1 MPAIS
6 VVIPVHNA
14 ETTLGEQ
21 LEALRGQAFDGEWE
35 VVVVDNRSTDGSA
48 ELARSYES
56 LLPLRVHEARARSS
70 AAYARNVGVSAS
82 SGDLIVFLD
91 ADDVADPGL
100 LAAYA
105 RADGFDVMGGH
116 LDDTLLND
124 PVTASWR
131 YSFTAGGLPIAL
143 GRFPFFVGANCAV
156 RRRVFERIGVF
167 DETLAFVGEEVD
179 FSIRAGLAGIEVGW
193 VPEAIVHYRHRP
205 SLRALARQNYVYGR
219 GSVVLYERYR
229 NLAAPARRVPIALRR
244 VSRVLLTVPNLARG
258 RSRRGRWIRW
268 AAFIAGQAVES
279 LRRRVW
285 YVG

>member
-14 ETTLGEQ
+14 EATLGEQ
-21 LEALRGQAFDGEWE
+21 LEALHKQAFDGDWE
-35 VVVVDNRSTDGSA
+35 VLVVDNRSTDASA
-48 ELARSYES
+48 EIARSFES
-56 LLPLRVHEARARSS
+56 VLPLRVHAAPARSS

-105 RADGFDVMGGH
+105 GADGFNVMGGR
-116 LDDTLLND
+116 LDDERLND

-131 YSFTAGGLPIAL
+131 YPLTAGGLPVAL

-156 RRRVFERIGVF
+156 RRRAFERIGGF

-179 FSIRAGLAGIEVGW
+179 FSIRAQLAGIEVGW

-205 SLRALARQNYVYGR
+205 SLGALARQSYVYGR

-229 NLAAPARRVPIALRR
+229 DVAAPDWRVPRAVRQISL
-244 VSRVLLTVPNLARG
+244 VLLSVPNLVRG
-258 RSRRGRWIRW
+258 RSRRGQWIRW
-268 AAFIAGQAVES
+268 AGFVAGQTVES
-279 LRRRVW
+279 LRRRVL